1 MKKPKGIVT
10 KTWLEAR
17 ELIRTKQFEKAE
29 QILDTGIL
37 LLTQFTISGFGDKD
51 LLEGVKMEVWKE
63 RFWIATEN
71 YIWKSY
77 PDYEKNW
84 KV

>member
-1 MKKPKGIVT
+1 MAKEKGPIT

-17 ELIRTKQFEKAE
+17 KCISENRLKEAE
-29 QILDTGIL
+29 QVLDKGIL
-37 LLTQFTISGFGDKD
+37 MLAQLT
-51 LLEGVKMEVWKE
+51 LEGAADKQLVEKVKMEVWKE

-71 YIWKSY
+71 HIWPTR

-84 KV
+84 KM